1 MGGGESVD
9 HLPVCCATAD
19 AAEVRANGGFGHVS
33 AGIGSGLAADAD
45 LSGVVIAPEASVF
58 GAERAVAVIH
68 IIGLAG
74 HCDVH
79 SAAVASAA
87 VRGGGGR
94 VGHRA

>member
-1 MGGGESVD
+1 MVRGEGFD
-9 HLPVCCATAD
+9 HPPMRCAAAR
-19 AAEVRANGGFGHVS
+19 AAEVGAKGGFGHVS
-33 AGIGSGLAADAD
+33 ADIGLGVAGNVD
-45 LSGVVIAPEASVF
+45 LSGVVIAPESGVF
-58 GAERAVAVIH
+58 GAECAVAVVH
-68 IIGLAG
+68 IIGLVR